1 MRIADMFARD
11 RPRVRHDLCM
21 SDLERRRGG
30 RMNRQQR
37 VDRAYRL
44 TVATGV
50 FGTIAVAALVL
61 SIVGVVGGGWW
72 VIAAIVAVV
81 CFIALR
87 GTVRGGR

>member
-1 MRIADMFARD
+1 MRIGYIFARD
-11 RPRVRHDLCM
+11 RPRVRHDLSM
-21 SDLERRRGG
+21 SDLERRRGT

-50 FGTIAVAALVL
+50 FGTIAAAALVL

-72 VIAAIVAVV
+72 VIAAIVAAV

>member
-1 MRIADMFARD
+1 MRIAYILARVG
-11 RPRVRHDLCM
+11 PRVRHDLSM

-61 SIVGVVGGGWW
+61 SIIGVIGGGWW
-72 VIAAIVAVV
+72 LIAAIVAAV
-81 CFIALR
+81 CFIVLR